1 VEVVAVLIVYVLFL
15 AVAAWFL
22 VLRPIRRQRAARAAV
37 ESQLAPGVR
46 VMLTSGL
53 LATLLEVDGDEVV
66 LDVGDGVRL
75 RYVSR
80 AIGAVLTG
88 PAGNSEPEPNV
99 TEADPEPSEL
109 HERQDPD
116 AGA

>member
-1 VEVVAVLIVYVLFL
+1 VLVVYVLFL

-22 VLRPIRRQRAARAAV
+22 VLRPLRRQRAARAAV
-37 ESQLAPGVR
+37 ESQLEPGVR

-53 LATLLEVDGDEVV
+53 LATLVEIDGDEVV

-80 AIGAVLTG
+80 AIGAVLTER
-88 PAGNSEPEPNV
+88 AGNSETQPNV
-99 TEADPEPSEL
+99 TETDPERPEL
-109 HERQDPD
+109 EERQDPEP
-116 AGA
+116 GA